1 MIYPGGKK
9 VFSIRRIV
17 PYKMVNGHITELKE
31 IYTSLYAS
39 VITYTSRTDIKHRV
53 QPNGQINLVF
63 TATFGLR
70 RYAPDVLKAIITRIV
85 DASLHT
91 LYAKNHQKIV
101 DDKLNGLDEEYDKY
115 KRMKPKFKDEVC

>member
-9 VFSIRRIV
+9 VFSIRRRV
-17 PYKMVNGHITELKE
+17 PFRRVHGHITELKE
-31 IYTSLYAS
+31 IYKSLYNSIIPYA
-39 VITYTSRTDIKHRV
+39 SRTDIKHRA
-53 QPNGQINLVF
+53 QPNGQMNLVF

-70 RYAPDVLKAIITRIV
+70 RYSPDVLNAIIARIV

-101 DDKLNGLDEEYDKY
+101 DEKLQGLDEEYAEY
-115 KRMKPKFKDEVC
+115 KKMKPKFKDEVC